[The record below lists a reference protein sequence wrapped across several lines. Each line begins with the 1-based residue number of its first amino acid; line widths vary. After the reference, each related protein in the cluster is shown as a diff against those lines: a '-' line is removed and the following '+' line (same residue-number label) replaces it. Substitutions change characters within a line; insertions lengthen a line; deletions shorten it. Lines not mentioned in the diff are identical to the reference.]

1 MNTQPFP
8 KSFPPV
14 NDAIDLLSQ
23 VDYKNLWNK
32 TVNFVA
38 TVLAIVIATV
48 LWIYANVREH
58 DAEIKAFARKVYTFV
73 KDVIAF
79 VQLWWEAHGDQV
91 RDCFASAVLRT
102 YNAGVAAR
110 ALLSR

>member
-1 MNTQPFP
+1 MNNQPFP
-8 KSFPPV
+8 KSFPPA
-14 NDAIDLLSQ
+14 NDLIDYLRA
-23 VDYKNLWNK
+23 VDYKNLWNQ
-32 TVNFVA
+32 FV
-38 TVLAIVIATV
+38 TLIAALV
-48 LWIYANVREH
+48 VAVSVVVEYIQEH
-58 DAEIKAFARKVYTFV
+58 QDEIKAFARKVYTFM

-110 ALLSR
+110 ALLTR

>member
-1 MNTQPFP
+1 MNTQSFV

-14 NDAIDLLSQ
+14 NDF
-23 VDYKNLWNK
+23 VDYLRAVNYKNLWNQ
-32 TVNFVA
+32 FV
-38 TVLAIVIATV
+38 TLIAALV
-48 LWIYANVREH
+48 VAVVVVVEYIQEH
-58 DAEIKAFARKVYTFV
+58 KDEIEAFARKVYTFV
-73 KDVIAF
+73 KDAIAF

-91 RDCFASAVLRT
+91 RECFASAVLRT